1 MDIFQS
7 VSLGIVQGLTEFLPV
22 SSSGHLVLL
31 QDFFGLKEPE
41 LLFDICLHVGTLL
54 AVVAVFFKDISELLT
69 TLLKTPKK
77 AKIAGGL
84 KSLYENDATFRQGV
98 LIIFGSIPTA
108 VLGLLFSKRAD
119 ALYSSVGLVGV
130 ALLFTGMA
138 LWMTRYVTLHGR
150 SQLEMSWMDA
160 VVIGIVQGL
169 AIIPGISRSG
179 STIAAGLFMGVNREV
194 AGRFSFLLSL
204 PAILGALAISID
216 TEAIGTSA
224 PLYLVVAGSVAAA
237 VVGYLALLV
246 LLRVVKNGKFFY
258 FAPYCWIVGG
268 LSLLLLL
275 KTAV

>member
-1 MDIFQS
+1 

-41 LLFDICLHVGTLL
+41 LLFDICLHMGTLL
-54 AVVAVFFKDISELLT
+54 AVVAVFYKDIFELLA
-69 TLLKTPKK
+69 TLLKIPKK

-84 KSLYENDATFRQGV
+84 KALYETDTTFRQGI
-98 LIIFGSIPTA
+98 LIIYGSIPTA
-108 VLGLLFSKRAD
+108 VLGLLFSKKAD
-119 ALYSSVGLVGV
+119 ALYSSVGLVGA
-130 ALLFTGMA
+130 ALLVTGMA
-138 LWMTRYVTLHGR
+138 LWMTRYMTLHGR
-150 SQLEMSWMDA
+150 SQLEMRWVDA

-179 STIAAGLFMGVNREV
+179 STIAAALFMGVNREV

-216 TEAIGTSA
+216 AEAIGTSA
-224 PLYLVVAGSVAAA
+224 PANLIIAGSTAAA
-237 VVGYLALLV
+237 IVGYLALLL
-246 LLRVVKNGKFFY
+246 LLRVVKKGKFFY
-258 FAPYCWIVGG
+258 FAPYCWIVGA
-268 LSLLLLL
+268 LSFLSLL